1 MKFRIYYE
9 DTDAAGIVYHA
20 NYIKFCERAR
30 SEMFFTSRLK
40 PFDESGYFVVS
51 EICAKF
57 IKPAKL
63 GDLIEVRTKI
73 IELMKVRAVINQ
85 KIYKVAVRTE
95 PCEPELLFSA
105 DITVAFMDK
114 GKPVKMDE
122 DITKFLS
129 SYA

>member
-40 PFDESGYFVVS
+40 PFNESGYFVIS

-73 IELMKVRAVINQ
+73 IELMK
-85 KIYKVAVRTE
+85 
-95 PCEPELLFSA
+95 A
-105 DITVAFMDK
+105 DHATLERRQREQIIPSVLS
-114 GKPVKMDE
+114 GKAE
-122 DITKFLS
+122 
-129 SYA
+129 AG